1 MVDHGS
7 FISGGSQVSAYSQQ
21 LVPWPAHV
29 AASHYSPAPSF
40 GPPSY
45 PGSPG
50 GYHMA
55 PFAGG
60 SAAPSLHGGVPVSI
74 AHTSI
79 QDSLGDASTLGVGSI
94 GSGTRS
100 LANSGAMIPRATFSW
115 ASDSQYGASGGST
128 VGGSAFSRRSVG
140 STCSKGGGAAP
151 QHAERDRGAAVF
163 EGRTQQVCET
173 I

>member
-1 MVDHGS
+1 
-7 FISGGSQVSAYSQQ
+7 
-21 LVPWPAHV
+21 
-29 AASHYSPAPSF
+29 
-40 GPPSY
+40 
-45 PGSPG
+45 
-50 GYHMA
+50 
-55 PFAGG
+55 
-60 SAAPSLHGGVPVSI
+60 
-74 AHTSI
+74 
-79 QDSLGDASTLGVGSI
+79 
-94 GSGTRS
+94 
-100 LANSGAMIPRATFSW
+100 MIPRATFSW